1 MLKGGGIGGEMRGE
15 DHLEGRVSPE
25 YTILMQLSR
34 SEEEGSIATSL
45 MRVPGL
51 LLVHA
56 LVLVYGLP
64 LVLALVLVY
73 GLPLVLA
80 LVLV

>member
-1 MLKGGGIGGEMRGE
+1 MGGEMRGG
-15 DHLEGRVSPE
+15 DHLKGRVSPE

-51 LLVHA
+51 LLV
-56 LVLVYGLP
+56 
-64 LVLALVLVY
+64 LALVLV
-73 GLPLVLA
+73 
-80 LVLV
+80 

>member
-1 MLKGGGIGGEMRGE
+1 MKDGGIGGELRGE

-45 MRVPGL
+45 MRLPGL

-56 LVLVYGLP
+56 LVLV
-64 LVLALVLVY
+64 
-73 GLPLVLA
+73 
-80 LVLV
+80 

>member
-1 MLKGGGIGGEMRGE
+1 MLKGGGMGGEMRGG
-15 DHLEGRVSPE
+15 DHLKGRVSPE

-51 LLVHA
+51 LLV
-56 LVLVYGLP
+56 LVLVLMLG
-64 LVLALVLVY
+64 VLSALRLRHA
-73 GLPLVLA
+73 LA
-80 LVLV
+80 M